1 MFRAPATF
9 GQQTPGCK
17 YRQNQCYTLDASD
30 LLVVDYDQHDTFTHF
45 KRKVSLYDLDSEL
58 IFLLAISTANQ
69 RASNE
74 HQLES
79 SPEL

>member
-45 KRKVSLYDLDSEL
+45 KRKVSFYHK
-58 IFLLAISTANQ
+58 ITPIANE
-69 RASNE
+69 RARDK

-79 SPEL
+79 SPEV